1 MEERMR
7 IRCDHNLFKERVLP
21 KSHRHTVLEQ
31 WRIVTYPTSEQRIE
45 SKEENHLTPQQSAT
59 DRFRPISGL
68 ISVARLMRT
77 QCQP

>member
-1 MEERMR
+1 MR

-31 WRIVTYPTSEQRIE
+31 WRIVTFPTSEQRIE
-45 SKEENHLTPQQSAT
+45 SKEENHVTPQQSAT

-68 ISVARLMRT
+68 ISLARLVASNAH
-77 QCQP
+77 PH